1 MSTAGLYLVLAG
13 LSGVPLG
20 VTSEPDLAA
29 VAAASSRPKE
39 CQISSR
45 TGKPTFWRKVRF
57 PQQERYCNLVAR
69 AHIELLEDAG
79 RALAF
84 AEEAQALW
92 PGRPGATLAK
102 ARALLLLG
110 KPAEALELL
119 EAVERV
125 VPASFD
131 EPRALWSLARSLALG
146 GKLDRAETAYR
157 KLVPRISLMRLE
169 ERVQV
174 LVEAAF
180 LLSAVDEQAKEGK
193 STETG
198 RIQDALSFL
207 TEAQRAREGLP
218 DVLIATAL
226 FRLRT
231 GAGPTADI
239 AWDEAVAS
247 VGAKASSSRALSDAD
262 RLVSE
267 AISLAAKDSASAAA
281 RLESAAKATSSV
293 PFGEALRA
301 KAKALGRL
309 GSGSLAKVKV
319 R

>member
-1 MSTAGLYLVLAG
+1 
-13 LSGVPLG
+13 
-20 VTSEPDLAA
+20 
-29 VAAASSRPKE
+29 
-39 CQISSR
+39 
-45 TGKPTFWRKVRF
+45 
-57 PQQERYCNLVAR
+57 
-69 AHIELLEDAG
+69 
-79 RALAF
+79 
-84 AEEAQALW
+84 
-92 PGRPGATLAK
+92 
-102 ARALLLLG
+102 LLLG